1 MTTAVKIGVGIGITG
16 FAAKTLRVTDPVSLL
31 GLAMVGQA
39 LAWMPDF
46 VNSCL
51 KSLRPPAPVPSLSS
65 PLRFTPARYRHIPPT
80 LEAMPPEILTRI
92 ERSLNPK
99 DMAYLRATNKT
110 IRQLTDP
117 DPFEAAVLRFE
128 AEGKDTVTLQ
138 EIREL
143 RKLNPRFTHT
153 KPFKLDLSHNSNSDV
168 ELNYIVENFP
178 NIVEIDA
185 TQGFFV
191 LGDSSLAIIA
201 RLKHLHTLNL
211 TTGVGGSLIT
221 DVGLAHLAHLT
232 KLKNL
237 NLSGNDRITH
247 IGLAYLAG
255 LPNLTD
261 LNLTDCTLIDDAGV
275 AALAGLAKTLK
286 GLNLSQN
293 DRITDLGLAS
303 LIPLAKLKRLSIS
316 GCGHISNAGILHL
329 LHLQNLNELKLRR
342 CPGITDAGLPPLA
355 QLPKLTCL
363 HVSVHPNLMLT
374 TPPGLASLYALP
386 ILNIYR
392 FNWGD

>member
-46 VNSCL
+46 VSSCL
-51 KSLRPPAPVPSLSS
+51 KSFRPPAPVPNA
-65 PLRFTPARYRHIPPT
+65 PPALRFTPAHYRRIPPK

-92 ERSLNPK
+92 GGSLNPK
-99 DMAYLRATNKT
+99 DMAYFRSTSKT
-110 IRQLTDP
+110 IRKLT

-128 AEGKDTVTLQ
+128 AEDKDTVTLQ

-153 KPFKLDLSHNSNSDV
+153 KPFKLDLSYNSNSDE

-185 TQGFFV
+185 TQGLFV
-191 LGDSSLAIIA
+191 LDDSSLAIIA

-221 DVGLAHLAHLT
+221 DAGLAHLAHLT
-232 KLKNL
+232 KLKHL

-261 LNLTDCTLIDDAGV
+261 LNLTECTLIDDAGV

-286 GLNLSQN
+286 RLNLSQN
-293 DRITDLGLAS
+293 DQITDLGLAS
-303 LIPLAKLKRLSIS
+303 LVPLAKLKRLNLN

-329 LHLQNLNELKLRR
+329 LHLQNLNELKLRK

-363 HVSVHPNLMLT
+363 HVSVPPNSMLI
-374 TPPGLASLYALP
+374 TPPGLASLYTLP
-386 ILNIYR
+386 ILNIYCY
-392 FNWGD
+392 NWGD